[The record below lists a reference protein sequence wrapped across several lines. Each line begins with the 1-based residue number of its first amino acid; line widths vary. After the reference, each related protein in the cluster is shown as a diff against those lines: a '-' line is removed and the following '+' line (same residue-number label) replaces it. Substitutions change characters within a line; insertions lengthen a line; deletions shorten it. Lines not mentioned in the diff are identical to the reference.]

1 MKIEIR
7 ADNSVHIEGY
17 VNAVERDSNEI
28 IVPTVGRCVEQIRA
42 GAFGQALGSGADV
55 DILENHSRK
64 LGSISQ
70 GNLSL
75 HEDSIGLHAST
86 DITDEDIVGKAR
98 RGELKGWSFGFV
110 CTDSEIEQ
118 RAGNVPRRIVK
129 ALSLSEVSLIDGAYK
144 PCYNGTLVEVRS
156 EGDIIEYRGGIDE
169 VVEVE
174 TDADSTEIENDVE
187 ERAEEV
193 DYSYYDAMLRYLE
206 LRYNPYHDPGN
217 GRFTSGG
224 GGGGGSVLVIPE
236 GHKGVYTGYKK
247 AMQKSISSASDLA
260 AERVKAM
267 GGYVDEYG
275 NFSFAEH
282 GGLKMNMGLANSAPT
297 ETIDVKTGLTSSSA
311 NDIIETEKTTG
322 KTVRDN
328 GSSLYNAIGHARYEE
343 VCQQID
349 NCQNK
354 NLQQL
359 YRNNIN
365 NMDVS
370 FSLNNPGSHQKNG
383 SNKIELNELG
393 ENHTAGRERNSV
405 IFHEG
410 AHAIDNQLGGGGA
423 NQYYSLSWN
432 NGSFMNS
439 LQSEINDY
447 VNARNNRLKSEYET
461 QKNNAEWLR
470 KNVVP
475 TEQGKQLSDEVVVA
489 AYGNRKYTKSIA
501 YTSIKNEVHKIYE
514 GADNTAS
521 HQAGCVS
528 DIFGLGTNNKAKNG
542 MGHNDKYAQ
551 KSDFSLPVETFA
563 EFSECTIS
571 GHTDIIKSYFPK
583 SYAQYEQMLT
593 DGAAK

>member
-17 VNAVERDSNEI
+17 VNAVERDSNI
-28 IVPTVGRCVEQIRA
+28 ILVPSVGRCVEQIRA
-42 GAFGQALGSGADV
+42 GAFGQALSSGADV

-86 DITDEDIVGKAR
+86 DITDADIVGKAR

-156 EGDIIEYRGGIDE
+156 EGDIIEYRGGIDDDI
-169 VVEVE
+169 EVE
-174 TDADSTEIENDVE
+174 TSADSTEIENDVE

-193 DYSYYDAMLRYLE
+193 DYSYYDALLRYHE

-282 GGLKMNMGLANSAPT
+282 GGLKMIADQTGAAPSA
-297 ETIDVKTGLTSSSA
+297 TIDLQTGNVASQATNTGNGLTNPVNSSTIESGKYGNLK
-311 NDIIETEKTTG
+311 NDI
-322 KTVRDN
+322 
-328 GSSLYNAIGHARYEE
+328 
-343 VCQQID
+343 
-349 NCQNK
+349 
-354 NLQQL
+354 
-359 YRNNIN
+359 
-365 NMDVS
+365 
-370 FSLNNPGSHQKNG
+370 
-383 SNKIELNELG
+383 
-393 ENHTAGRERNSV
+393 
-405 IFHEG
+405 
-410 AHAIDNQLGGGGA
+410 
-423 NQYYSLSWN
+423 
-432 NGSFMNS
+432 
-439 LQSEINDY
+439 
-447 VNARNNRLKSEYET
+447 
-461 QKNNAEWLR
+461 AEFKR
-470 KNVVP
+470 KNVAYKEVQDLDKP
-475 TEQGKQLSDEVVVA
+475 LTESEIIEKVGGGDKTKGSCVSVA
-489 AYGNRKYTKSIA
+489 YAYAANKAGYDVTDYRGGESQDIMAWGNAYRISKLTDSVTPDNSITKSMTPAEKLKFLNTNINEGEEFIVSA
-501 YTSIKNEVHKIYE
+501 GQHCAVVKKSGGKLHYLELQQEPGVRYSGGEIGIKGWRPMTKASTMSERFGDKKKYGRYSGMTMIKVSDLPKVE
-514 GADNTAS
+514 GFREMMGYVNTATNE
-521 HQAGCVS
+521 QQKGRAGY
-528 DIFGLGTNNKAKNG
+528 AK
-542 MGHNDKYAQ
+542 
-551 KSDFSLPVETFA
+551 
-563 EFSECTIS
+563 
-571 GHTDIIKSYFPK
+571 
-583 SYAQYEQMLT
+583 
-593 DGAAK
+593 